1 MDRTAERY
9 SLARRTRSVWGAWLS
24 CVRGLFHPRYFANI
38 LRTSEN
44 KKKQKQKNKKQW
56 DMQACSRGDFVS
68 ALWL

>member
-1 MDRTAERY
+1 MDRTVERY
-9 SLARRTRSVWGAWLS
+9 SLARRTRSVS

-38 LRTSEN
+38 LPTSEN
-44 KKKQKQKNKKQW
+44 KKKQNTKNKKQW